1 MHNRIH
7 ICGWLALAG
16 WVVLQS
22 LAEETALL
30 RGRIIDARTKEPT
43 ACTVSISAT
52 NGAIVTESAAFK
64 NGFRSDG
71 TFEKIVPSG
80 LTRIRVTRGFE
91 TRGQTQTL
99 TLQPGET
106 QTVTFVLER
115 TVDLRARSWYA
126 GDSHSHMLHGERTV
140 PVAFDAVA
148 LAMRAEDLSY
158 FSIGHAWAMQDP
170 TPEKLA
176 AECARHSTPH
186 SLLTWN
192 MEAPKNY
199 YKGDAQRTLGHCWTL
214 GMRGR
219 TDNGQ
224 DVITLLKRASAVDY
238 QSENPTFANF
248 ESHALIHAQ
257 GGAVFYTHP
266 LRWWMGEWGG
276 QGGYPRQ
283 EKQRIS
289 NLAAE
294 LPLDTLLGPTY
305 DGLDVFTAP
314 GEQGANDK
322 AFSLWALLLNHGYR
336 VAATASSDSCFD
348 RPDGATPGASRTYT
362 QFSEPFSLS
371 AVARATAAGHTFATT
386 GPLLLASVDGL
397 PPGNA
402 CSADGKD
409 RLLRIEVWASGKDLS
424 GLQRIEIFRNAKP
437 FRTQSF
443 NPPLS
448 SWQTN
453 MVLNE
458 TEAAWYCVRAIGGEE
473 GGRAISGAFFFDP
486 TPFHPPDPAACR
498 VRVTILDAVSGHPL
512 DALITE
518 VLDVVRA
525 PRDGIRQSV
534 TNGQGVIT
542 IPGTVR
548 LRADAPGYESLMLS
562 PIFDYPP
569 LVEAI
574 TRLTD
579 LDLLDWATFERI
591 RDLLDTVELTFR
603 LQRRVACSKK
613 DSIRP

>member
-1 MHNRIH
+1 MRTCVHG
-7 ICGWLALAG
+7 CGWLALAG
-16 WVVLQS
+16 VAVLS
-22 LAEETALL
+22 VSASETALL
-30 RGRIIDARTKEPT
+30 RGRIIDAMTAAPI
-43 ACTVSISAT
+43 ACTVSIIDT
-52 NGAIVTESAAFK
+52 NGAIVTESEAFK
-64 NGFRSDG
+64 KGFRSDG
-71 TFEKIVPSG
+71 TFEKNVPTG

-106 QTVTFVLER
+106 QTVTFALER
-115 TVDLRARSWYA
+115 IVDLRARGWYA

-140 PVAFDAVA
+140 PVAFSSVA
-148 LAMRAEDLSY
+148 LAARAEDLHY
-158 FSIGHAWAMQDP
+158 FSLGHAWDIPDP

-176 AECARHSTPH
+176 AECARNSIPN
-186 SLLTWN
+186 SLLTWTI
-192 MEAPKNY
+192 EAPKNY
-199 YKGDAQRTLGHCWTL
+199 YKGDAQRTLGHCWIIGL
-214 GMRGR
+214 RGR
-219 TDNGQ
+219 TEDGQ

-238 QSENPTFANF
+238 QSEKATFANF

-266 LRWWMGEWGG
+266 LRWWMGAWGG
-276 QGGYPRQ
+276 EGGYPRQ

-314 GEQGANDK
+314 GERGANEK
-322 AFSLWALLLNHGYR
+322 AFMLWALLLNHGYR

-362 QFSEPFSLS
+362 HLSEPFSLP

-402 CSADGKD
+402 YLADGKD
-409 RLLRIEVWASGKDLS
+409 RLLRIEAWASGKDMS
-424 GLQRIEIFRNAKP
+424 GLQRIEILRNGKP
-437 FRTQSF
+437 FQTQAF
-443 NPPLS
+443 NPPQNA
-448 SWQTN
+448 WQTN
-453 MVLNE
+453 MVLKE
-458 TEAAWYCVRAIGGEE
+458 IEAAWYCVRATGGEQ
-473 GGRAISGAFFFDP
+473 GGCAISGAFFLDP
-486 TPFHPPDPAACR
+486 KPFQPPAPAVCR
-498 VRVTILDAVSGHPL
+498 VRVKILDAVSGLPL
-512 DALITE
+512 DGTITE
-518 VLDVVRA
+518 VLDVERA
-525 PRDGIRQSV
+525 PRDGVRRSV
-534 TNGQGVIT
+534 TGGQGIIT

-548 LRADAPGYESLMLS
+548 LRADAPDYESLMLS

-579 LDLLDWATFERI
+579 RDVLDWATFDRI

-603 LQRRVACSKK
+603 LQPKRKTAE
-613 DSIRP
+613 